1 MSSKV
6 TRVNRSSLISAQ
18 TYYYIGVI
26 VVAVV
31 DSVEAFEVMEM
42 MMMTRTKER
51 IGIRRHGLQIKTDT
65 CSSINVYEHY
75 FTKDIT
81 SRMKHCEYGHI
92 FYSYL
97 FL

>member
-42 MMMTRTKER
+42 MMMTRTNE
-51 IGIRRHGLQIKTDT
+51 
-65 CSSINVYEHY
+65 
-75 FTKDIT
+75 
-81 SRMKHCEYGHI
+81 
-92 FYSYL
+92 
-97 FL
+97 